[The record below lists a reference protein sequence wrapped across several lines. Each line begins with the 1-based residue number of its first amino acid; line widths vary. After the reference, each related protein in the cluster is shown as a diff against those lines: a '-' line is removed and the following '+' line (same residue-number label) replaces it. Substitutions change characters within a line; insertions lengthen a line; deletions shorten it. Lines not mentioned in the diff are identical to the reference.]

1 VNNHRSGCA
10 DFIGRKKLYLN
21 LLNTLPMKKRKMEN
35 CNQINGKYG
44 IRGHDI
50 RDLMLDEALVYRDD
64 KGVVTLT
71 PEIDS

>member
-1 VNNHRSGCA
+1 
-10 DFIGRKKLYLN
+10 
-21 LLNTLPMKKRKMEN
+21 MKKRKIEN
-35 CNQINGKYG
+35 RKQINGKYG
-44 IRGHDI
+44 VRGHDI

>member
-1 VNNHRSGCA
+1 
-10 DFIGRKKLYLN
+10 
-21 LLNTLPMKKRKMEN
+21 MEN

-50 RDLMLDEALVYRDD
+50 RDHMLDEALVYRDD

-71 PEIDS
+71 P